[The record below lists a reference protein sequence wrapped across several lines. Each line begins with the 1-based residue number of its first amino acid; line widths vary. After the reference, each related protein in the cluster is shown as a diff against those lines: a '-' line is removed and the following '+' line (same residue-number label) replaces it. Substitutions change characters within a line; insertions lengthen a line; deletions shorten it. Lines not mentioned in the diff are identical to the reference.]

1 MPLSPD
7 DWSRF
12 VRDLRPLLAD
22 LIGNGAHRAVCSPR
36 THDAIRNALYAY
48 AAYLFDADA
57 DPELREL
64 TVERLYHVPLEVRRG
79 HADGVLTVEADTWS
93 ADLKPRRME

>member
-22 LIGNGAHRAVCSPR
+22 LIGNGANVALCSR
-36 THDAIRNALYAY
+36 TTHNCLRHALYAY
-48 AAYLFDADA
+48 EAYLFEPQD
-57 DPELREL
+57 DPELKE
-64 TVERLYHVPLEVRRG
+64 VKIERIYHVPLEVREG
-79 HADGVLTVEADTWS
+79 HPEGVLTIVADTWS
-93 ADLKPRRME
+93 ADLRPRRME